1 MNKKKSIFYFWLC
14 IFSLLLLPVTNS
26 FIVNLRKTVS
36 CVYDNKR
43 LKYLENSL
51 SRENSNL
58 SEQLRYYKS
67 SQGIKALAKDRLNKV
82 EEGEILI
89 KYKGK
94 ISP

>member
-1 MNKKKSIFYFWLC
+1 MDTKKSIFYFWLC
-14 IFSLLLLPVTNS
+14 IFSLLFLPVTNS
-26 FIVNLRKTVS
+26 FVINLKKTIS
-36 CVYDNKR
+36 CIYDNKK
-43 LKYLENSL
+43 LKQLEDSL

-94 ISP
+94 M